1 MASRSHQ
8 DAGRPRKGYSHV
20 VSDRR
25 SFLILGAVFL
35 AACALAGIWLSRR
48 TTEELPTPGS
58 YADDRLPVAQMP
70 PQWLSALDGNAAALR
85 ACGASGAITIDLSF
99 KKDGTLH
106 QARPHPSTPAPPWAE
121 CARAALSSTHLDP
134 LPAAPVVTR
143 YHWAL

>member
-1 MASRSHQ
+1 MSEQ
-8 DAGRPRKGYSHV
+8 
-20 VSDRR
+20 R
-25 SFLILGAVFL
+25 SFLILGAILLV
-35 AACALAGIWLSRR
+35 ACAAAGYWLSHR
-48 TTEELPTPGS
+48 TTQELPTPGS
-58 YADDRLPVAQMP
+58 NADERLPVAQMP
-70 PQWLSALDGNAAALR
+70 PEWKRALDGNADALR

-121 CARAALSSTHLDP
+121 CARSALSATRLDP